1 MKFYVYDVRKQ
12 NSLDVKYL
20 GHEIKECLDQLKK
33 VGDRLMSLN
42 KEESGDFDFISQWH
56 FSKSNVLFCSLVR
69 LKKGVVSAF
78 TEADYTKDSI
88 PLDKI
93 MTNTETASSF
103 KEAIFFAIYKNC
115 IVITSHNAKV
125 VRNHLLWLLEKCNNT
140 YRFEIDVQINQEKT
154 IELGNVKEIRLGESY
169 LNQRN
174 ISSGKQSFKFL
185 DIKNQFLQC
194 FLDPEIID
202 LYGDL
207 ISASLLLKFNKKKI
221 TSADAAKFA
230 LNLVEDEAIKLKSR
244 DGKTYSG
251 ADIREVEEHEI
262 EKTSEGA
269 YNIVDIQNKLTDM
282 LLKYVKE

>member
-1 MKFYVYDVRKQ
+1 MKFYVYDVRNQ
-12 NSLDVKYL
+12 NSLEVKYL
-20 GHEIKECLDQLKK
+20 GHEIKECLDHLKK

-56 FSKSNVLFCSLVR
+56 FSKNNVLFCSLVR

-78 TEADYTKDSI
+78 TEEDYTKDSI

-93 MTNTETASSF
+93 MTNTKSASSF
-103 KEAIFFAIYKNC
+103 KDAIFFAIYKKC
-115 IVITSHNAKV
+115 IVITSHSSNV
-125 VRNHLLWLLEKCNNT
+125 VRNHLLWLLEKCDND
-140 YRFEIDVQINQEKT
+140 YRFEIDVRINKEKT
-154 IELGNVKEIRLGESY
+154 IELGNVKEIRLGENY

-174 ISSGKQSFKFL
+174 IHTEKQTLKFF
-185 DIKNQFLQC
+185 DIKNQILRC
-194 FLDPEIID
+194 FLDPDTINT
-202 LYGDL
+202 YGDL

-221 TSADAAKFA
+221 QSAEAAKYA

-269 YNIVDIQNKLTDM
+269 YNIVNIQNKLTDM